1 MYQEILR
8 KLLPADCLVFFDMEA
23 TEIRHQAISFGM
35 VGLKKKSG
43 KSLGEL
49 EEAFSYHTYLKTEDN
64 IGEFVEN
71 LTGITPELIE
81 KEGKTFSE
89 ALVEILNI
97 LRPFSKKVYLSYSD
111 SDMMI
116 LAHTIHK
123 KINVEDNFFRM
134 ISNSY
139 LDLQNYYS
147 KRILSEKGKTLSLF
161 KLASLLQVEEEDR
174 KHDALSDSI
183 LLKNVFLQYFKR
195 EDLVYPLA
203 IRSLQT
209 SVIGKE
215 IKSYLLEEVLAGREV
230 SLSSFE
236 QKVRTLL

>member
-1 MYQEILR
+1 M
-8 KLLPADCLVFFDMEA
+8 
-23 TEIRHQAISFGM
+23 
-35 VGLKKKSG
+35 
-43 KSLGEL
+43 
-49 EEAFSYHTYLKTEDN
+49 
-64 IGEFVEN
+64 
-71 LTGITPELIE
+71 IE

-89 ALVEILNI
+89 ALVEILNL

-215 IKSYLLEEVLAGREV
+215 SKSYLLDEVLAGREV

>member
-8 KLLPADCLVFFDMEA
+8 KLLPADCLVFFDLEA

-43 KSLGEL
+43 KSLGE
-49 EEAFSYHTYLKTEDN
+49 LKTEDN

-89 ALVEILNI
+89 ALVEILNL

-183 LLKNVFLQYFKR
+183 VLKNVFLQYFKR

-215 IKSYLLEEVLAGREV
+215 VKFYLLEEVLAGREV

>member
-1 MYQEILR
+1 
-8 KLLPADCLVFFDMEA
+8 
-23 TEIRHQAISFGM
+23 
-35 VGLKKKSG
+35 
-43 KSLGEL
+43 
-49 EEAFSYHTYLKTEDN
+49 
-64 IGEFVEN
+64 
-71 LTGITPELIE
+71 
-81 KEGKTFSE
+81 
-89 ALVEILNI
+89 
-97 LRPFSKKVYLSYSD
+97 
-111 SDMMI
+111 
-116 LAHTIHK
+116 
-123 KINVEDNFFRM
+123 M

-183 LLKNVFLQYFKR
+183 LLKKVFLQYFKR

-215 IKSYLLEEVLAGREV
+215 VKSYLLEEVLAGREV